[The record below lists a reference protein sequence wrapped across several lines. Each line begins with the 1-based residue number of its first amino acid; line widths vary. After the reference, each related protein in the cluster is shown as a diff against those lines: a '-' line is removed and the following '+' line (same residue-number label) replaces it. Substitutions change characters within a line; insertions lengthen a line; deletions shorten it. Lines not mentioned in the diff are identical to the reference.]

1 MHFFRAKFFFRDKN
15 LRLFSLINFFTD
27 VIEAGI
33 RFYDKILNKNVA
45 LRELSGKDLY
55 SVKGNE
61 YPGLLRYNMF
71 PLTTRKLFFQQ
82 KLEELHKN
90 EAAEKNNT
98 AKETTSNQ
106 QPQNKPE

>member
-1 MHFFRAKFFFRDKN
+1 MPEIYDFFFK
-15 LRLFSLINFFTD
+15 NFFTD

-45 LRELSGKDLY
+45 LRQLSGKDLY

-71 PLTTRKLFFQQ
+71 PLTTRKLFLQQ
-82 KLEELHKN
+82 KLEEFYKN
-90 EAAEKNNT
+90 EATEKNNT
-98 AKETTSNQ
+98 AKETNNNQ
-106 QPQNKPE
+106 QPQSKPE